1 MNTWL
6 VPPSVIETP
15 ADLPPLPVEDENWG
29 GNGGGQ
35 GRNNE
40 HNQRS
45 WATDFAVL
53 AKLPCKTEEER
64 IVRDRKAF
72 LLHSQFV
79 DIAIQKAVSAI
90 SSLIDSNSK
99 GKITV
104 NSPGNVYED
113 RTGDLS
119 IVIRRD
125 SIDASTKPVVKL
137 DGYGLDGVS
146 DEEVAQR
153 NLLKGLTA
161 DENVVVQAR
170 PLAADMIK
178 LYLATMCLWFFLLE
192 HLKLH
197 KLRHFD

>member
-15 ADLPPLPVEDENWG
+15 SDLPPLPVEDENWG

-40 HNQRS
+40 HNLRS

-64 IVRDRKAF
+64 IIRDRKAF

-79 DIAIQKAVSAI
+79 DIAIQKAVSTI
-90 SSLIDSNSK
+90 SSLIDSNST
-99 GKITV
+99 GQVTV
-104 NSPGNVYED
+104 KSPGIVYED
-113 RTGDLS
+113 RIGDLS

-125 SIDASTKPVVKL
+125 PIDASTKPVVKL
-137 DGYGLDGVS
+137 NGYGLDGVS

-153 NLLKGLTA
+153 NLIKGLTA
-161 DENVVVQAR
+161 DENVVVQVR
-170 PLAADMIK
+170 FEADIIR
-178 LYLATMCLWFFLLE
+178 LYLAITCLWFSCQRIE
-192 HLKLH
+192 TC
-197 KLRHFD
+197 

>member
-6 VPPSVIETP
+6 VPPSIIETP
-15 ADLPPLPVEDENWG
+15 SDLPSLPVEDENWG

-35 GRNNE
+35 GRNGK
-40 HNQRS
+40 HSLRS

-79 DIAIQKAVSAI
+79 DIAIQKAVAAI
-90 SSLIDSNSK
+90 SSLADSNSK
-99 GKITV
+99 RQVTV
-104 NSPGNVYED
+104 KSAGIVFED
-113 RTGDLS
+113 RIGDLS

-125 SIDASTKPVVKL
+125 STDASTKPVVKL
-137 DGYGLDGVS
+137 DGYRLDGVS

-161 DENVVVQAR
+161 DENVVVQVRSQAN
-170 PLAADMIK
+170 MIK
-178 LYLATMCLWFFLLE
+178 SWVFGFVLSF
-192 HLKLH
+192 
-197 KLRHFD
+197 

>member
-6 VPPSVIETP
+6 VPPSIIETP
-15 ADLPPLPVEDENWG
+15 SNLLQLPVEDENWG

-79 DIAIQKAVSAI
+79 DIAIQRAVSAI

-99 GKITV
+99 GQVTV
-104 NSPGNVYED
+104 NSRDIVYED
-113 RTGDLS
+113 RIGDLS

-125 SIDASTKPVVKL
+125 SIDATATKL
-137 DGYGLDGVS
+137 NGYGLDGVS

-161 DENVVVQAR
+161 DENVVVQVR
-170 PLAADMIK
+170 FEADLIK
-178 LYLATMCLWFFLLE
+178 SLWPA
-192 HLKLH
+192 
-197 KLRHFD
+197 

>member
-15 ADLPPLPVEDENWG
+15 SDLLPLPVEDENWG
-29 GNGGGQ
+29 GSGGGQ

-40 HNQRS
+40 HNLRS

-72 LLHSQFV
+72 LLHGQFV
-79 DIAIQKAVSAI
+79 DIAIQKAVSTI
-90 SSLIDSNSK
+90 SSLIDSNST
-99 GKITV
+99 GKVIV
-104 NSPGNVYED
+104 KSPGIVYED
-113 RTGDLS
+113 RIGDLS

-125 SIDASTKPVVKL
+125 SINASTNPAVKL

-161 DENVVVQAR
+161 DENVVVQVR
-170 PLAADMIK
+170 SQVRRNQTIFDHHV
-178 LYLATMCLWFFLLE
+178 FLVL
-192 HLKLH
+192 L
-197 KLRHFD
+197 